1 MDFLPFTISLI
12 AFRGRPM
19 SLASSVCVMPR
30 ASNSSARNSPGGMAT
45 SAQASVLVTTV
56 VLHIEEANKV
66 LFDPLD
72 DEPESR
78 HSASTCSN
86 VVPGICR
93 QASTKARDVAHH
105 SDEGLPFVSVWLND
119 DGFPGPLAFA
129 AQCATIFA
137 HDLPRPDMISGNEP
151 IHRVLSDRELQV
163 MRLIAAGK
171 TAVQIAREL
180 SLSVNTVGTYRSRI
194 LHKMGMNRK
203 AQIIGY
209 AARNGLTG

>member
-1 MDFLPFTISLI
+1 
-12 AFRGRPM
+12 
-19 SLASSVCVMPR
+19 
-30 ASNSSARNSPGGMAT
+30 
-45 SAQASVLVTTV
+45 
-56 VLHIEEANKV
+56 
-66 LFDPLD
+66 
-72 DEPESR
+72 
-78 HSASTCSN
+78 
-86 VVPGICR
+86 
-93 QASTKARDVAHH
+93 
-105 SDEGLPFVSVWLND
+105 
-119 DGFPGPLAFA
+119 
-129 AQCATIFA
+129 
-137 HDLPRPDMISGNEP
+137 MISGNEP